1 MYMMRS
7 SDCDSSSSSAI
18 YLPHIYYHNNDC
30 MKKLIL
36 TAFAISL
43 LLSAGAQNTRQ
54 LSLAEAFQL
63 ATDHSLQLQMDSLK
77 IDAIGYKK
85 QQTKNAMLPVL
96 GVTSSYTRISNNIE
110 PFSVPFMT
118 QEFVLNP
125 QILNQYNNR
134 FTVQQPVFSGLKNW
148 NGMKSLEQ
156 QQLAAG
162 EDMLKSKA
170 DVKWTVAQW
179 YYQLYKLQQTAL
191 LLDSTIAQ
199 TQVRIDDLIRFRN
212 QGIVLNND
220 VMRAQLQKTNLLV
233 EKANVVSNVEA
244 VNYYLCV
251 MLGLDTQTQLTA
263 AAPAVVQPETDEL
276 SLLIGH
282 ANTERPEIKS
292 QYFKTAASKYMVKA
306 SKAAYMPTVSLV
318 GNGVYNNP
326 NQRIFPQEAKFK
338 ATWDVGVSFNWNI
351 MQLYTA
357 RAVVAEAKNQY
368 AQIQLGTELLKE
380 NIEME
385 VNANVEALKVARLKI
400 DLAQQAIEQ
409 ATENRRIL
417 NNRFEAQVALLTDV
431 LEADRLLLEARTNLL
446 NAQADA
452 ALAQLKLMKSIGE
465 EQE

>member
-1 MYMMRS
+1 
-7 SDCDSSSSSAI
+7 
-18 YLPHIYYHNNDC
+18 

-43 LLSAGAQNTRQ
+43 LLSTGAQNTRQ

-292 QYFKTAASKYMVKA
+292 QYFKTTASKYMVKA

>member
-1 MYMMRS
+1 
-7 SDCDSSSSSAI
+7 
-18 YLPHIYYHNNDC
+18 
-30 MKKLIL
+30 MKKLIF

-96 GVTSSYTRISNNIE
+96 GVTSSYTRLSNNIE
-110 PFSVPFMT
+110 PFSVPFMS

-292 QYFKTAASKYMVKA
+292 QYFKTTASKYMVKA

>member
-1 MYMMRS
+1 
-7 SDCDSSSSSAI
+7 
-18 YLPHIYYHNNDC
+18 

-110 PFSVPFMT
+110 PFSVPFMS

-357 RAVVAEAKNQY
+357 RSVVAEAKNQY

>member
-1 MYMMRS
+1 
-7 SDCDSSSSSAI
+7 
-18 YLPHIYYHNNDC
+18 
-30 MKKLIL
+30 MKKLIF

-292 QYFKTAASKYMVKA
+292 QYFKTTASKYMVKA

>member
-1 MYMMRS
+1 
-7 SDCDSSSSSAI
+7 
-18 YLPHIYYHNNDC
+18 
-30 MKKLIL
+30 
-36 TAFAISL
+36 
-43 LLSAGAQNTRQ
+43 
-54 LSLAEAFQL
+54 
-63 ATDHSLQLQMDSLK
+63 
-77 IDAIGYKK
+77 
-85 QQTKNAMLPVL
+85 
-96 GVTSSYTRISNNIE
+96 
-110 PFSVPFMT
+110 
-118 QEFVLNP
+118 
-125 QILNQYNNR
+125 
-134 FTVQQPVFSGLKNW
+134 
-148 NGMKSLEQ
+148 
-156 QQLAAG
+156 
-162 EDMLKSKA
+162 
-170 DVKWTVAQW
+170 
-179 YYQLYKLQQTAL
+179 
-191 LLDSTIAQ
+191 
-199 TQVRIDDLIRFRN
+199 
-212 QGIVLNND
+212 
-220 VMRAQLQKTNLLV
+220 MRAQLQKTNLLV

-292 QYFKTAASKYMVKA
+292 QYFKTTASKYMVKA

>member
-1 MYMMRS
+1 
-7 SDCDSSSSSAI
+7 
-18 YLPHIYYHNNDC
+18 
-30 MKKLIL
+30 
-36 TAFAISL
+36 
-43 LLSAGAQNTRQ
+43 
-54 LSLAEAFQL
+54 
-63 ATDHSLQLQMDSLK
+63 
-77 IDAIGYKK
+77 
-85 QQTKNAMLPVL
+85 
-96 GVTSSYTRISNNIE
+96 
-110 PFSVPFMT
+110 
-118 QEFVLNP
+118 
-125 QILNQYNNR
+125 
-134 FTVQQPVFSGLKNW
+134 
-148 NGMKSLEQ
+148 
-156 QQLAAG
+156 
-162 EDMLKSKA
+162 
-170 DVKWTVAQW
+170 
-179 YYQLYKLQQTAL
+179 
-191 LLDSTIAQ
+191 
-199 TQVRIDDLIRFRN
+199 
-212 QGIVLNND
+212 
-220 VMRAQLQKTNLLV
+220 
-233 EKANVVSNVEA
+233 
-244 VNYYLCV
+244 
-251 MLGLDTQTQLTA
+251 
-263 AAPAVVQPETDEL
+263 
-276 SLLIGH
+276 
-282 ANTERPEIKS
+282 
-292 QYFKTAASKYMVKA
+292 MVKA

>member
-1 MYMMRS
+1 
-7 SDCDSSSSSAI
+7 
-18 YLPHIYYHNNDC
+18 

-292 QYFKTAASKYMVKA
+292 QYFKTTASKYMVKA

-357 RAVVAEAKNQY
+357 RSVVAEAKNQY